1 MILRNIYNKGKAAED
16 SSALA
21 SLKERYPWWNTPR
34 LMVVRA
40 NGDAEEATDRLV
52 AMLHPQATIA
62 FESIDPAIITRL
74 SEEDIIDRFLQRGDY
89 RIVAEDGDAD
99 DISKLENE
107 EDEDMVSEEL
117 AEIYQKQG
125 LYDEAIVTYRKLSLL
140 NSEKSIYFAEL
151 IAKIE
156 AMKCGK
162 R

>member
-1 MILRNIYNKGKAAED
+1 MKNIGVLIADPHEYNPFCKWATENGAE
-16 SSALA
+16 SFEENGMRM
-21 SLKERYPWWNTPR
+21 LK
-34 LMVVRA
+34 MSFC
-40 NGDAEEATDRLV
+40 GDRLV

-74 SEEDIIDRFLQRGDY
+74 SEEDIIDRFLLRGDY

-117 AEIYQKQG
+117 AEIYEKQG
-125 LYDEAIVTYRKLSLL
+125 LYDEAIATYRKLSLL

-156 AMKCGK
+156 AIKCGK